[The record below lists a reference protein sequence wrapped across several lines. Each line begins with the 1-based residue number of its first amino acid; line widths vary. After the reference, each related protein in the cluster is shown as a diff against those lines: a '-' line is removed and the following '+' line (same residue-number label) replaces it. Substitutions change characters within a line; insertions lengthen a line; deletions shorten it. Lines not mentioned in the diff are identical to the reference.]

1 MTREKI
7 DKKNLNLEIDL
18 AVWEETRLYIDLD

>member
-7 DKKNLNLEIDL
+7 DKKNLNLRIDL
-18 AVWEETRLYIDLD
+18 AVWEATRLYIDLD